1 MADDLE
7 AASASV
13 LAERDPDHALAIRLA
28 HLAKEMR
35 KDCFNVH
42 FATTDQGAS

>member
-7 AASASV
+7 AASDSLLSL
-13 LAERDPDHALAIRLA
+13 LAERDPDHAFAIRLA

-42 FATTDQGAS
+42 FGTAE